1 MQLLKEIELLS
12 KIYNTL
18 TLISTKGQETI
29 HMANCLNA
37 LIEVIHQLE
46 AQNTY
51 TVTIPID
58 NIQEELKENGEV
70 VTPFN

>member
-1 MQLLKEIELLS
+1 MQLLKEIETLK

-37 LIEVIHQLE
+37 LIEVINQLE
-46 AQNTY
+46 SQNVHTI
-51 TVTIPID
+51 TIPID
-58 NIQEELKENGEV
+58 DIQEEKENG
-70 VTPFN
+70 